1 MKKERGKQVR
11 TRCLAVV
18 MVAIMSVVSLLGG
31 KPLKVQ
37 AVSQNDAVAWARAQ
51 INKGL
56 DYDGVYGNQCVDLI
70 KYYYAYFGVAS
81 YAKGNANAYITNA
94 LPPGWTRVYGGY
106 QAGDIGVWKVN
117 YGGTGSYGH
126 VGIITSADSV
136 GFNAVN
142 QNYNN
147 HSYCTENW
155 FNLSVLACAIRPPYT
170 SAPQPTASVSFADF
184 SQNAVWDTNAE
195 MYIKIMNP
203 NRAVVSTVGCYL
215 YNSNGALLKSYSEQ
229 CGLSTSYVNY
239 NCNINND
246 MKYTLQPGT
255 TYKFVLYG
263 VVNGKEYRDVMRSFT
278 TTENVK
284 PVISDASV
292 VEVSET
298 GYTVRCKASDNIGV
312 DRVQFPT
319 WTVANGQD
327 DIQKDWG
334 SNRAASGTL
343 GADGYYTYRVNI
355 SDHNYELGEYI
366 THIYA
371 FDKAGNSGVYGLS
384 AVKVQPI
391 VPPTAKPTVQPT
403 VKSTVSPVKKSTK
416 TGNYSRYT
424 KVKIERPAKMK
435 VHSVRG
441 GKKKLT
447 VNWTWDGQD
456 GFQLQCATNR
466 RFTKNK
472 KSCTVKGVRESKTFK
487 KLKSGRIYYVRMRA
501 YNSYSGTKYFGKWS
515 KVKKVK
521 IKK

>member
-1 MKKERGKQVR
+1 MKRERGKQVR

-203 NRAVVSTVGCYL
+203 NRAVVSTVGC
-215 YNSNGALLKSYSEQ
+215 
-229 CGLSTSYVNY
+229 
-239 NCNINND
+239 
-246 MKYTLQPGT
+246 
-255 TYKFVLYG
+255 
-263 VVNGKEYRDVMRSFT
+263 
-278 TTENVK
+278 
-284 PVISDASV
+284 
-292 VEVSET
+292 
-298 GYTVRCKASDNIGV
+298 
-312 DRVQFPT
+312 
-319 WTVANGQD
+319 
-327 DIQKDWG
+327 
-334 SNRAASGTL
+334 
-343 GADGYYTYRVNI
+343 
-355 SDHNYELGEYI
+355 
-366 THIYA
+366 
-371 FDKAGNSGVYGLS
+371 
-384 AVKVQPI
+384 
-391 VPPTAKPTVQPT
+391 
-403 VKSTVSPVKKSTK
+403 
-416 TGNYSRYT
+416 
-424 KVKIERPAKMK
+424 
-435 VHSVRG
+435 
-441 GKKKLT
+441 
-447 VNWTWDGQD
+447 
-456 GFQLQCATNR
+456 
-466 RFTKNK
+466 
-472 KSCTVKGVRESKTFK
+472 
-487 KLKSGRIYYVRMRA
+487 
-501 YNSYSGTKYFGKWS
+501 
-515 KVKKVK
+515 
-521 IKK
+521 